1 MPKVYQEGE
10 IPAYKTK
17 EYYKLKMREYRKKNP
32 EKYSQKGR
40 RSSSQRKTFWS
51 ITINDK
57 KYIFKTKQDIKICK
71 IKKQD
76 VDQTQ
81 DIVCF

>member
-1 MPKVYQEGE
+1 MPKLYKDGE
-10 IPAYKTK
+10 IPPYKTK
-17 EYYKLKMREYRKKNP
+17 EYYKLKMREYRKNNP

-40 RSSSQRKTFWS
+40 HNSSQKKTFWS

-57 KYIFKTKQDIKICK
+57 KYIFKTKQEIKISK

-76 VDQTQ
+76 VDKTQ
-81 DIVCF
+81 DILCF